1 MEEEVVYLSP
11 VQKGPKITSEKER
24 VNANN
29 LKKQAKK
36 SQAKRSKRKAVTK
49 LSGFVTISPLP
60 ANEQRGRSHVVA
72 FYITLR

>member
-1 MEEEVVYLSP
+1 MEEEVLYLSP
-11 VQKGPKITSEKER
+11 VHRGPKVASEKER

-29 LKKQAKK
+29 LKKEAKK

-49 LSGFVTISPLP
+49 LSGFVTISSLP
-60 ANEQRGRSHVVA
+60 ANEQRGGSHVVA